1 MAVTKEIKTTFLLAY
16 PVVLSQLGQVGVG
29 IADTMMV
36 GRLGALPLA
45 AASLA
50 NSIFFVLLMF
60 GIGISMGLTPLV
72 SKAYGKGRT
81 NQISRLFSNSLLI
94 NFLTSLVMLGLVL
107 LFSRNLNLLNQPEEV
122 EALALPFLLI
132 ITASLVPLM
141 VFQAFKQF
149 VEGLS
154 QTKQAMFIT
163 IAANL
168 VNVFLNWL
176 LIWGYWGFPELGFLG
191 AAWATLISR
200 VLMMVLM
207 GAYVLYSKRYSEFNI
222 QLFRFKPNWTLCQ
235 RILKIGVPTGFQF
248 IFEVSAFSAAAIMMG
263 WISVNALAGHQIA
276 LNLASI
282 SYMMATGLATA
293 GMIRVS
299 HYIGKEDFKGMRE
312 AGMVAFGMVAT
323 FMFVCA
329 LLFFLLRFFLP
340 TLYIDDPQV
349 ISLAASLLVLAGLFQ
364 LSDGIQVVG
373 LGVLRGL
380 EDVKVPTIV
389 TFLAY
394 WGLGLPLGYFLSFT
408 MGFAEK
414 GIWIGLL
421 IGLTLTAGMLLYR
434 FDQLSKR
441 KTKSKTDLTSTS

>member
-1 MAVTKEIKTTFLLAY
+1 MAY
-16 PVVLSQLGQVGVG
+16 PVMLSQLGQVAVGV
-29 IADTMMV
+29 ADSMMV
-36 GRLGALPLA
+36 GRLGALELA
-45 AASLA
+45 ASSLA

-72 SKAYGKGRT
+72 SKAYGKGKT
-81 NQISRLFSNSLLI
+81 HQISRLFSNSLLI

-176 LIWGYWGFPELGFLG
+176 LIWGHWGFPELGFLG

-207 GAYVLYSKRYSEFNI
+207 GAYVLFSKRYEDFGLRI
-222 QLFRFKPNWTLCQ
+222 LRFKPNWTLCQ

-263 WISVNALAGHQIA
+263 WIGVNALAGHQIA

-329 LLFFLLRFFLP
+329 LLFFVLRFFLP

-380 EDVKVPTIV
+380 EDVKVPTLV
-389 TFLAY
+389 TFFAY
-394 WGLGLPLGYFLSFT
+394 WGLGLPLGYFLAFSL
-408 MGFAEK
+408 GFAEK

-434 FDQLSKR
+434 FNRLSNR
-441 KTKSKTDLTSTS
+441 KTRSNTDLSTTS

>member
-16 PVVLSQLGQVGVG
+16 PVVLSQLGQVAVG

-50 NSIFFVLLMF
+50 NSIFFVTMMF

-72 SKAYGKGRT
+72 SMGDGKGRFKR
-81 NQISRLFSNSLLI
+81 ISRLFTHSLWINSALGIILFFLI
-94 NFLTSLVMLGLVL
+94 VGFSQFLGVL
-107 LFSRNLNLLNQPEEV
+107 DQPKAVQE
-122 EALALPFLLI
+122 LALPYLLI
-132 ITASLVPLM
+132 ITASLIPM
-141 VFQAFKQF
+141 MIFQTFKQF
-149 VEGLS
+149 AEGLS

-163 IAANL
+163 IFSNL

-176 LIWGYWGFPELGFLG
+176 LIWGMWGFPEMGMNG

-207 GAYVLYSKRYSEFNI
+207 AAYVLSTKRFAQYH
-222 QLFRFKPNWTLCQ
+222 LRFFKVRFSRPMLA

-263 WISVNALAGHQIA
+263 WIGVNALAGHQIA

-282 SYMMATGLATA
+282 SYMMATGVATA

-299 HYIGKEDFKGMRE
+299 HFIGKGDLGAMKQ
-312 AGMVAFGMVAT
+312 AGRVAFGMVAA
-323 FMFVCA
+323 FMFICA
-329 LLFFLLRFFLP
+329 LLFFAFRFFLP
-340 TLYIDDPQV
+340 TLYIDDPEV
-349 ISLAASLLVLAGLFQ
+349 ISLAASLLILAGFFQ
-364 LSDGIQVVG
+364 ISDGVQVVG
-373 LGVLRGL
+373 LGVLRGM
-380 EDVKVPTIV
+380 EDVKVPTLV
-389 TFLAY
+389 TFFAY
-394 WGLGLPLGYFLSFT
+394 WALGLPLGYLLAFKLGLGES
-408 MGFAEK
+408 

-421 IGLTLTAGMLLYR
+421 IGLTITAALLFYR
-434 FDQLSKR
+434 FEQLSK
-441 KTKSKTDLTSTS
+441 KKALLSKSNLG